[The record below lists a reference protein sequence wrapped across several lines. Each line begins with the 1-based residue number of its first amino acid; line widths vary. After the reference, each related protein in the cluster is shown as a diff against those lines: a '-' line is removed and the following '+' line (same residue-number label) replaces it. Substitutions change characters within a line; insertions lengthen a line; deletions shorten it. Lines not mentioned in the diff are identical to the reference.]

1 VRVPALEAVDLISN
15 TTITTMK
22 VQNMSEPI
30 SSAAAGVAGW
40 KILGG
45 LAGTGI
51 GAGMAAY
58 IVMSM
63 TKPKTEQE
71 WRVALACTLAGSLG
85 GGASLISWLGLQR
98 WANDVFGLVGM
109 FGIAFACGL
118 PAWLIIRALFLYID
132 KRRDA
137 DITVLI
143 ADGAQAVKA
152 VKDAI

>member
-1 VRVPALEAVDLISN
+1 
-15 TTITTMK
+15 MK
-22 VQNMSEPI
+22 ANQMSEPI
-30 SSAAAGVAGW
+30 STGAAGVAGW

-63 TKPKTEQE
+63 TKPKTDQE

-98 WANDVFGLVGM
+98 WADDVFGLVGM

-118 PAWLIIRALFLYID
+118 PAWLIIRALFIYID

-137 DITVLI
+137 DITQII
-143 ADGAQAVKA
+143 ADGAEVVKN
-152 VKDAI
+152 VKEAL

>member
-1 VRVPALEAVDLISN
+1 
-15 TTITTMK
+15 MK

-30 SSAAAGVAGW
+30 STGAAGIAGW

-51 GAGMAAY
+51 GAGLAAY

-63 TKPKTEQE
+63 TKPKTDQE
-71 WRVALACTLAGSLG
+71 WHVALICTLTGSIG
-85 GGASLISWLGLQR
+85 GGAALISWLGLQR

-118 PAWLIIRALFLYID
+118 PSWLIVRALFAYIE
-132 KRRDA
+132 KKRDA
-137 DITVLI
+137 DITEII

-152 VKDAI
+152 IKDAV

>member
-1 VRVPALEAVDLISN
+1 
-15 TTITTMK
+15 
-22 VQNMSEPI
+22 MSEPI
-30 SSAAAGVAGW
+30 STGAAGLAGW

-51 GAGMAAY
+51 GAGLAAY

-63 TKPKTEQE
+63 TKPKTDQE
-71 WRVALACTLAGSLG
+71 WHVALICTLTGSIG
-85 GGASLISWLGLQR
+85 GGAALISWLGLQR
-98 WANDVFGLVGM
+98 WADDVFGLVGM

-118 PAWLIIRALFLYID
+118 PGWLIIRALFLYID

-137 DITVLI
+137 DITQII
-143 ADGAQAVKA
+143 ADGAQVVKN